1 MGCWELAEKS
11 LLISLFGADCES
23 KASCGEPVH
32 FQLHLL
38 FTSGIEGTVVC
49 KEKVPDCSVLQL
61 CDGLQTSHIEKLTV

>member
-11 LLISLFGADCES
+11 LLISLLDVDCET

-38 FTSGIEGTVVC
+38 FTSGIEGTVVR
-49 KEKVPDCSVLQL
+49 K
-61 CDGLQTSHIEKLTV
+61 

>member
-11 LLISLFGADCES
+11 LLISLLDVDCET

-38 FTSGIEGTVVC
+38 FTSGIEGTVVR
-49 KEKVPDCSVLQL
+49 KYKVPDYSLLQL
-61 CDGLQTSHIEKLTV
+61 CDGLQTSHVEKLTV